1 MSACGRSARYLIAL
15 SLFHPLGRPV
25 GPFGTTRKVI
35 IWVVAPWS
43 QEIDGG

>member
-1 MSACGRSARYLIAL
+1 MRVVDAVVSIAP

-25 GPFGTTRKVI
+25 GSFGMTRKVI
-35 IWVVAPWS
+35 KWVMAPWS

>member
-1 MSACGRSARYLIAL
+1 VRVVDSVVSIAL

-25 GPFGTTRKVI
+25 GSFGMTRKVI
-35 IWVVAPWS
+35 KWVEAFRS